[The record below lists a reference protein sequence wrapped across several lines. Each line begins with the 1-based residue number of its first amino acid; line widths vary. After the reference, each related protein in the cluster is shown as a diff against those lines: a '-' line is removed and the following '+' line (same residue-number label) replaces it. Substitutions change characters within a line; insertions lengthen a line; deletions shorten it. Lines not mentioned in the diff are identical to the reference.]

1 MDNQTKFI
9 VVSGGVISGIG
20 KGVTSAS
27 IGRICK
33 EYGFKT
39 TLIKI
44 DPYINFDAGT
54 LRPTEHG
61 EVWVT
66 DDGGEIDQD
75 LGTYERFIDETLS
88 KKNSITTGQI
98 YKAVIDRER
107 AGGYLGQT
115 VQFVPHITDEV
126 IKRVQEAAVGYD
138 IAVVEIGGTIGD
150 YENIPYLFAFKR
162 LERMYGSQAIVH
174 ILVSYLPVPEH
185 IGEMKTKPTQQAV
198 RQLGQHGIFP
208 DFIVCRT
215 TQALD
220 DERKE
225 KIVSASHVLRDC
237 IISAPDVKS
246 VYEVPLIFEQQ
257 NLSKKLFKKLSLTPS
272 IKKDVSWHTWANAV
286 QVLTRSERIVRVGIV
301 GKYVDSGDFDFTD
314 SYLSIIHALR
324 HAGVTC
330 NVRVEPVWLNAKDC
344 VNQEVLT
351 TCDALIVPGGF
362 GNKGVDGKLYAIS
375 YARKNNIPFLGIC
388 YGLQLAVVEYA
399 RNVCGLHD
407 AQTTEIDIQALTPII
422 DMLPLQKNL
431 LKDNRYG
438 GTMRLGAYCAKLD
451 KNSLIYNIYE
461 KYAKE
466 NLEQKDTGSFVT
478 ERHRHRYEVN
488 PDYISTLQDN
498 GLVVSGEHKREDD
511 TRLVEFIE
519 LPDHKYFVA
528 TQAHPEFNSRLF
540 KAHPLFVGLIK
551 NAQ

>member
-1 MDNQTKFI
+1 MGKQTKFI

-33 EYGFKT
+33 VYGFST

-115 VQFVPHITDEV
+115 VQFIPHITDEV
-126 IKRVQEAAVGYD
+126 INRVEQAAEGYD
-138 IAVVEIGGTIGD
+138 VAVVEIGGTIGD

-162 LERMYGSQAIVH
+162 LERMYGNNAIVH
-174 ILVSYLPVPEH
+174 VLVSYLPVPKH
-185 IGEMKTKPTQQAV
+185 IGEMKTKPTQQAI
-198 RQLGQHGIFP
+198 RQLGQHGILP

-225 KIVSASHVLRDC
+225 KIVLASHMSLDC

-246 VYEVPLIFEQQ
+246 VYEIPLIFEQQ
-257 NLSKKLFKKLSLTPS
+257 HLSKKLFKKLSLMPK
-272 IKKDVSWHTWANAV
+272 IEKKVSWHTWSQAV
-286 QVLTRSERIVRVGIV
+286 QLLNSSDNVVRVGIV
-301 GKYVDSGDFDFTD
+301 GKYVDSGEFDFTD
-314 SYLSIIHALR
+314 SYLSIIHALL
-324 HAGVTC
+324 HAGVAC
-330 NVRVEPVWLNAKDC
+330 KVRVEPVWLNAKDC
-344 VNQEVLT
+344 VNDEVLAS
-351 TCDALIVPGGF
+351 CDALIVPGGF
-362 GNKGVDGKLYAIS
+362 GNKGVDGKLHAIS
-375 YARKNNIPFLGIC
+375 YARKNNVPFLGIC

-407 AQTTEIDIQALTPII
+407 AQTTEIDTDTQAPII

-431 LKDNRYG
+431 LADNRYG
-438 GTMRLGAYCAKLD
+438 ASMRLGAYRAELKKD
-451 KNSLIYNIYE
+451 SLVQNL
-461 KYAKE
+461 YATYGKHA
-466 NLEQKDTGSFVT
+466 LEQKEKSYFVT

-488 PDYISTLQDN
+488 PAYITTLQDH
-498 GLVVSGEHKREDD
+498 GLVVSGEHQRADD

-519 LPDHKYFVA
+519 LKDHRYFVA
-528 TQAHPEFNSRLF
+528 TQAHPEFTSRLF

-551 NAQ
+551 SV